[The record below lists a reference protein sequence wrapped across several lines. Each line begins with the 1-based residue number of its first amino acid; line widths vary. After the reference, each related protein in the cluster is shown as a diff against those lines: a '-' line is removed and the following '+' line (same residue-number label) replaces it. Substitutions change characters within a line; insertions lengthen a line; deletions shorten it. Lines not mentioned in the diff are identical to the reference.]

1 MLRRSILVL
10 HLGLLPLRGTF
21 TPHVTKSWFQGK
33 SAGDMLS
40 CISQSYKSW
49 SLGCSIYIL
58 VGGFK
63 HEFYFPFHI
72 WDVIL
77 PIDELIFFKMVKTTN
92 QHWCSICAGWE
103 KRGFNVTP
111 RILMILLTSCCCS
124 IRAKSAWSLNSTR
137 PVWLASASTWNLA
150 KKYLQKHRF
159 FLRKKQAIHLW
170 SQIVR
175 TSWSATKKCLGHSGT
190 APEEQLTNSETKE
203 AELSMELWQ
212 MCGTKGSKWVKI
224 GQVIPESPDS
234 MGISWNFR
242 ILKWRY
248 CTI

>member
-1 MLRRSILVL
+1 MLRGYAFWELL
-10 HLGLLPLRGTF
+10 HLGLLPLRGT
-21 TPHVTKSWFQGK
+21 
-33 SAGDMLS
+33 AGDMLS

-49 SLGCSIYIL
+49 SLGYGIYIL

-72 WDVIL
+72 WDVMMSSFPL
-77 PIDELIFFKMVKTTN
+77 KNSYFSRWLKPPTSIDVPFAQAENLKTKRD
-92 QHWCSICAGWE
+92 HKGWI
-103 KRGFNVTP
+103 FNVTP

-137 PVWLASASTWNLA
+137 PVWLASASPWNLA
-150 KKYLQKHRF
+150 NKYLQKHRF
-159 FLRKKQAIHLW
+159 FAKKTPSICDPKLFVPHRSPQK
-170 SQIVR
+170 
-175 TSWSATKKCLGHSGT
+175 SAWGT
-190 APEEQLTNSETKE
+190 APMEEQLTNSETKE

-212 MCGTKGSKWVKI
+212 MCGTKGSWVKI